1 MAQFILNITDEKK
14 AFKLFEFLQTLNY
27 IQVQELTEENIPIP
41 ESEKML
47 MRDRQNEAKEDDF
60 KEWNDIKG
68 KYNVD

>member
-27 IQVQELTEENIPIP
+27 IQVQELTEENIPIS

-60 KEWNDIKG
+60 KDWSDIKG

>member
-27 IQVQELTEENIPIP
+27 IQVQELTEENIPIS

-60 KEWNDIKG
+60 KDWSDIKG
-68 KYNVD
+68 KYNVE

>member
-60 KEWNDIKG
+60 KDWSDIKG

>member
-27 IQVQELTEENIPIP
+27 IQVQELTEENIPIS

-47 MRDRQNEAKEDDF
+47 MRHRQNQANEDDF

>member
-27 IQVQELTEENIPIP
+27 IQVQELTEENIPIS

-47 MRDRQNEAKEDDF
+47 MRDRQNEANEDDF
-60 KEWNDIKG
+60 KDWNDIKG